1 MNGPASGA
9 TARACRHPRSDWQ
22 SLPESAVPMSPAD
35 TPTPPLLSLH
45 NIQVV
50 YGGAIEA
57 VRDVSLDVPAPAAS
71 SRCWGPTARASRP
84 C

>member
-1 MNGPASGA
+1 
-9 TARACRHPRSDWQ
+9 
-22 SLPESAVPMSPAD
+22 MSPAD

-57 VRDVSLDVPAPAAS
+57 VRDVSLDVPAGRIVTLLGSNGAGKSTVLKAIS
-71 SRCWGPTARASRP
+71 AVLDGEDGKIEKGSILWQGRSIEKA
-84 C
+84 